1 MRLDSCTINID
12 LSVCKRGTGE
22 GGITN
27 PEEIT
32 KREEKKSWK
41 RGGLRPPP
49 SRAKSSFLTAETL
62 SLSSSSPNS

>member
-12 LSVCKRGTGE
+12 LSVCKRGTEE

-32 KREEKKSWK
+32 KREEKKPWK

>member
-32 KREEKKSWK
+32 KREEKKILEE
-41 RGGLRPPP
+41 GGLEAAPFESKKLFPHG
-49 SRAKSSFLTAETL
+49 
-62 SLSSSSPNS
+62 